1 MNNFTLLVTKKISSS
16 LVLQAGLKGINV
28 LEKEFI
34 RVVPIV
40 NDHLNKKINK
50 LVSGNNTVVFTSKNA
65 VAAVAANNRFDDP
78 NWKIYCIEG
87 ATKKEVR
94 KYFDETLVAG
104 AAKNASALAEV
115 IAEKNDGNKVI
126 FFCGNKRREDLPLL
140 LKQRGLEVEEIIVYN
155 TELIPQKIVDDY
167 EAVAFFSPSAVESF
181 FTDNTL
187 KKNIICF
194 SVGRTTTETLKK
206 YTRNEVITSDKPS
219 EESVIDL
226 ATRYSK
232 H

>member
-16 LVLQAGLKGINV
+16 LVLQAGLKGINL

-34 RVVPIV
+34 RIVPIV

-50 LVSGNNTVVFTSKNA
+50 LVNSDNTVVFTSKNA
-65 VAAVAANNRFDDP
+65 VAAVAVNNRFEDP

-87 ATKKEVR
+87 ATKKEVK
-94 KYFDETLVAG
+94 KYFNESLIAG

-115 IAEKNDGNKVI
+115 IAEKYKGSKVI
-126 FFCGNKRREDLPLL
+126 FFCGNKRREDLPYL
-140 LKQRGLEVEEIIVYN
+140 LKEKKIEVEEIVVYN
-155 TELIPQKIVDDY
+155 TELVPQKIVDDY

-194 SVGRTTTETLKK
+194 SVGRTTTETIKK

-226 ATRYSK
+226 AIRYSK

>member
-16 LVLQAGLKGINV
+16 LVLQAGLKGINL

-34 RVVPIV
+34 RIVPV
-40 NDHLNKKINK
+40 ANDQLNKKINK
-50 LVSGNNTVVFTSKNA
+50 LVTGNSTVVFTSKNA
-65 VAAVAANNRFDDP
+65 VAALAANHKFEKPD
-78 NWKIYCIEG
+78 WKIYCIEG
-87 ATKKEVR
+87 ATKKEVK
-94 KYFDETLVAG
+94 KYFDEAFVAG

-115 IAEKNDGNKVI
+115 IAEKSEGSKVV
-126 FFCGNKRREDLPLL
+126 FFCGNRRREELPHL
-140 LKQRGLEVEEIIVYN
+140 LKQKSLEVEEIVVYN
-155 TELIPQKIVDDY
+155 TELVPQKIVDDY

-187 KKNIICF
+187 KKNVVCF

-206 YTRNEVITSDKPS
+206 YTRNQVITSDKPS
-219 EESVIDL
+219 EESVIEL
-226 ATRYSK
+226 AIRYSK